1 MTPFA
6 VLVLVTGVMVVL
18 VVAGA
23 ALVVAARRPGGAPSQ
38 PTGPPP
44 EARSAEARSAEA
56 RSAEEGRPAPDPAPE
71 SPWTEPI
78 DTARAQQDPPTIAT
92 PQDPDEPPHP
102 GR

>member
-23 ALVVAARRPGGAPSQ
+23 ALVVDARRRGRAPSQ
-38 PTGPPP
+38 PRVPP
-44 EARSAEARSAEA
+44 AEARSAEA